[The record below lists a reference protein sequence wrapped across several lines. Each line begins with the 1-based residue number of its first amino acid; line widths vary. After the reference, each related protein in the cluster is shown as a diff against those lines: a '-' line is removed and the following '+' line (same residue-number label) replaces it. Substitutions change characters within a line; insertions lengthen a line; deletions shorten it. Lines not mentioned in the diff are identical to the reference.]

1 MTRATTADRPASGMD
16 EWFGSGGRLEA
27 ALQGFQARA
36 PQQAMANAVAE
47 TLAARGVLVAE
58 AGTGTG
64 KTFAYLLPVLLDAG
78 RAIISTGTRHLQD
91 QLFHRDLPALQAAV
105 GRPRDIALLKGRA
118 NYLCRH
124 RLDVAIDEAVQGG
137 YAARRDRAQLEHA
150 RSWSMSSTSGD
161 LADLTELPETSP
173 LRFRITST
181 SENCL
186 GQECPAFNDCFVVK
200 ARRRA
205 QEADVVVVNHHL
217 LLADM
222 VLKEEGFG
230 EILPGA
236 EAVVIDEAHQL
247 PELASQYFGSRIS
260 SRQLGGI
267 ARDAVAESQLTG
279 MEPQAL
285 ADLAHELETSLN
297 DFLQASER
305 GGFAQR
311 RGAWGELLRD
321 RSVATALEDV
331 VKRLHALAEQ
341 LEGLADRSR
350 GLEHCAER
358 ATQALA
364 ALDELTAQEM
374 PGVIRWA
381 EIGRRHFVLHA
392 TPVDPAERF
401 AAQVYGRQGAW
412 IFTSATLSV
421 SGSLRHFTQRTGLDA
436 PREAL
441 FDSPFDY
448 RENSLLYVPT
458 GMPETN
464 TPAYTRAVVERALP
478 LIRAS
483 RGRAFLLFTSH
494 RALQEAAALLR
505 DRLDYPLLVQGEMP
519 RTHLLARFRELGD
532 AVLLGTSS
540 FREGVDVRGPALS
553 LVIIDKLP
561 FASPDDPVLQAR
573 LAAIREAGGNPFFD
587 YQVPQAVIGLKQGVG
602 RLIRDVDDRGVMV
615 ICDPRLYAKPYGR
628 TFLNSLPDMGITR
641 DAAETLRFLNALA

>member
-1 MTRATTADRPASGMD
+1 MNAAAPQPSEMD
-16 EWFGSGGRLEA
+16 DWFGAGGRLEST
-27 ALQGFQARA
+27 LDGFQARA
-36 PQQAMANAVAE
+36 PQQAMASAVAK
-47 TLAARGVLVAE
+47 TLSTRGVLVAE

-64 KTFAYLLPVLLDAG
+64 KTFAYLLPVLLDSG

-91 QLFHRDLPALQAAV
+91 QLFHRDLPALQAAI
-105 GRPRDIALLKGRA
+105 GRPRDITLLKGRA

-124 RLDVAIDEAVQGG
+124 RLDIAIQEAVQGG
-137 YAARRDRAQLEHA
+137 AAARRDVAQLDKV
-150 RSWSMSSTSGD
+150 RQWSAASTSGD
-161 LADLTELPETSP
+161 LVDLTALPEASP
-173 LRFRITST
+173 LRPRITST
-181 SENCL
+181 AENCL
-186 GQECPAFNDCFVVK
+186 GQDCPAFNDCFVLK

-205 QEADVVVVNHHL
+205 TEADVVVVNHHL

-236 EAVVIDEAHQL
+236 DAIVIDEAHQL

-260 SRQLGGI
+260 SRQLLNI
-267 ARDAVAESQLTG
+267 TRDAVAEVLLVAAD
-279 MEPQAL
+279 PQAL
-285 ADLAHELETSLN
+285 ADQAKLLEQAVT
-297 DFLQASER
+297 DFLTANANNEGR
-305 GGFAQR
+305 L
-311 RGAWGELLRD
+311 AWRDLLRD
-321 RSVATALEDV
+321 RKISAALENISA
-331 VKRLHALAEQ
+331 RLGEFSES
-341 LEGLADRSR
+341 LEGLAEHSR
-350 GLEHCAER
+350 GLENCAER

-364 ALDELTAQEM
+364 ALDELGARES
-374 PGVIRWA
+374 PGIIRWA

-401 AAQVYGRQGAW
+401 AAQVYGRQSAW

-421 SGSLRHFTQRTGLDA
+421 GGSLKHFTQRTGLDE
-436 PREAL
+436 PREEL

-448 RENSLLYVPT
+448 AENALLYVPDR
-458 GMPETN
+458 MPETN

-494 RALQEAAALLR
+494 RALLEAASLLR
-505 DRLDYPLLVQGEMP
+505 DKIDYPLLVQGDMP
-519 RTHLLARFRELGD
+519 RSHLLDRFRELGD

-553 LVIIDKLP
+553 LVVIDKLP

-602 RLIRDVDDRGVMV
+602 RLIRDVDDRGVMA
-615 ICDPRLYAKPYGR
+615 ICDPRLYAKSYGR
-628 TFLNSLPDMGITR
+628 IFLKSLPPMNVTR
-641 DAAETLRFLNALA
+641 DAAETIRFLNSLD

>member
-1 MTRATTADRPASGMD
+1 MKRAESVEPATEMN
-16 EWFGSGGRLEA
+16 EWFGAGGRLEA
-27 ALQGFQARA
+27 ALEGFQARA
-36 PQQAMANAVAE
+36 PQLAMAETVAA
-47 TLAARGVLVAE
+47 TLADRSVLVAE

-64 KTFAYLLPVLLDAG
+64 KTFAYLLPVLLDSG

-91 QLFHRDLPALQAAV
+91 QLFHRDLPALQAAI

-124 RLDVAIDEAVQGG
+124 RLDVAIDEAVQAGH
-137 YAARRDRAQLEHA
+137 AMRRDLAQLESV
-150 RSWSMSSTSGD
+150 RRWSAASASGD
-161 LADLTELPETSP
+161 LVDMTALPEASP

-181 SENCL
+181 AENCL
-186 GQECPAFNDCFVVK
+186 GQECPAFNDCFVLK

-236 EAVVIDEAHQL
+236 DAIIIDEAHQL
-247 PELASQYFGSRIS
+247 PELASQYFGSRVS
-260 SRQLGGI
+260 SRQLMNV
-267 ARDAVAESQLTG
+267 ARDAVAEAQLVAA
-279 MEPQAL
+279 EPVELAERANQLEQAL
-285 ADLAHELETSLN
+285 T
-297 DFLQASER
+297 DFLHACDVA
-305 GGFAQR
+305 GFADR
-311 RGAWGELLRD
+311 RGAWVELLRD
-321 RSVATALEDV
+321 RAVSAALENV
-331 VKRLHALAEQ
+331 SATLHALAEM
-341 LEGLADRSR
+341 LEGFADRSR
-350 GLEHCAER
+350 GLESCAER
-358 ATQALA
+358 AMQTLA
-364 ALDELTAQEM
+364 ALDELAAHEL

-381 EIGRRHFVLHA
+381 DVGRRHFVLHA
-392 TPVDPAERF
+392 TPVDPADRF
-401 AAQVYGRQGAW
+401 AAQVYARPSAW

-421 SGSLRHFTQRTGLDA
+421 GGSLQHFTQRTGLDA

-448 RENSLLYVPT
+448 ASNALLHVPID
-458 GMPETN
+458 MPETS
-464 TPAYTRAVVERALP
+464 TSGYTRAVVERALP

-483 RGRAFLLFTSH
+483 RGRAFLLFASH
-494 RALQEAAALLR
+494 RALQEAAGLLR
-505 DRLDYPLLVQGEMP
+505 GRIDYPLLVQGEMP
-519 RTHLLARFRELGD
+519 RTHLLERFRDLGD

-573 LAAIREAGGNPFFD
+573 LAAIREAGGNAFFD

-615 ICDPRLYAKPYGR
+615 ICDPRLYAKSYGR
-628 TFLNSLPDMGITR
+628 IFLDSLPPMRVTR
-641 DAAETLRFLNALA
+641 DTAQTLRFLNALA

>member
-1 MTRATTADRPASGMD
+1 MKRAKTAGDSTAGMNA
-16 EWFGSGGRLEA
+16 WFGAGGHLEA
-27 ALQGFQARA
+27 ALEGFQARA
-36 PQQAMANAVAE
+36 PQQAMAEAVAE
-47 TLAARGVLVAE
+47 TLTDRGVLVAE

-91 QLFHRDLPALQAAV
+91 QLFHRDLPALQAAI

-118 NYLCRH
+118 NYLCIH
-124 RLDVAIDEAVQGG
+124 RLDIAIEEAVQGG
-137 YAARRDRAQLEHA
+137 HAARRDLAQLEKA
-150 RSWSMSSTSGD
+150 RSWSAMSASGD
-161 LADLTELPETSP
+161 LVDLTALPEASP
-173 LRFRITST
+173 LRARITST
-181 SENCL
+181 TENCL
-186 GQECPAFNDCFVVK
+186 GQECPAFSECFVLK

-236 EAVVIDEAHQL
+236 DAVIIDEAHQL
-247 PELASQYFGSRIS
+247 PELASQYFGSRVS
-260 SRQLGGI
+260 SRQLGNI
-267 ARDAVAESQLTG
+267 ARDAVAEALQIAT
-279 MEPQAL
+279 EPQAL
-285 ADLAHELETSLN
+285 AEHANRLEHSLGE
-297 DFLQASER
+297 FLQASEA
-305 GGFAQR
+305 GGFANR
-311 RGAWGELLRD
+311 REAWAELLRD
-321 RSVATALEDV
+321 RRISAALENV
-331 VKRLHALAEQ
+331 TAELGEFANL

-350 GLEHCAER
+350 GLENCAER

-364 ALDELTAQEM
+364 ALDELSSRESG
-374 PGVIRWA
+374 GVIRWA

-392 TPVDPAERF
+392 TPVNPAQRF
-401 AAQVYGRQGAW
+401 AAQVYGRPAAW

-421 SGSLRHFTQRTGLDA
+421 GGSLEHFTQRTGLDE
-436 PREAL
+436 PREEL

-448 RENSLLYVPT
+448 ASNALLYVPA
-458 GMPETN
+458 GMPDTN
-464 TPAYTRAVVERALP
+464 TSGYTRAVVTQALP

-494 RALQEAAALLR
+494 RALQEAASLLR
-505 DRLDYPLLVQGEMP
+505 DHIDYPLLVQGEMP
-519 RTHLLARFRELGD
+519 RTHLLERFRDLGD

-540 FREGVDVRGPALS
+540 FWEGVDVRGPALS

-615 ICDPRLYAKPYGR
+615 ICDPRLYAKSYGR
-628 TFLNSLPDMGITR
+628 TFLGSLPPMSVTR